1 MNMILPE
8 NIETLLKLKHRNGV
22 FTIFILKILNRENI
36 WRASICLPFTTRQRG
51 NSFFSIQALH
61 TTQGH
66 IKNVCSKD
74 FVLSKNSEAIKLLF
88 FIPFHNFINLYL
100 EYTRTTTCTLCRF
113 TTKRAN
119 KNEYELEA
127 YKTPSTKN
135 LTHKFLFLFLCTC
148 KTTNWPVASTDLYSA
163 SFIGLLSFVKR

>member
-8 NIETLLKLKHRNGV
+8 NIETLLKLKHRNRV

-51 NSFFSIQALH
+51 NSFFYSGTTCH
-61 TTQGH
+61 TRPYE
-66 IKNVCSKD
+66 NVCSKD

-119 KNEYELEA
+119 KNEYELG
-127 YKTPSTKN
+127 
-135 LTHKFLFLFLCTC
+135 
-148 KTTNWPVASTDLYSA
+148 
-163 SFIGLLSFVKR
+163 I